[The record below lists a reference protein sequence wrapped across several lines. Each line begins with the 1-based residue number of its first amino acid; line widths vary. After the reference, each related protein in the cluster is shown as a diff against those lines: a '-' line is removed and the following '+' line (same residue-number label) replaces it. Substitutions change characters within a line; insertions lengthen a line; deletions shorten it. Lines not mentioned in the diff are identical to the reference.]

1 MAIQVY
7 DPLSAAPN
15 FFKRPIDDH
24 GKLRTHYKKFV
35 VATLGDIGSTFNLGK
50 LPPGAVRLWY
60 PGCFYTCSAW
70 GASAAINIGHAAYRS
85 KQDANA
91 ANDGIEPASANAL
104 AAALV
109 TAGVLGRTAWS
120 ASLMKFDFYSL
131 AGVDIIATAAGAVV
145 PVNATLEI
153 LMAYIYE

>member
-7 DPLSAAPN
+7 DPLSQAAG

-35 VATLGDIGSTFNLGK
+35 AAIVGDIGSTLKIGI

-70 GASAAINIGHAAYRS
+70 GAGALLNIGYAAYRS
-85 KQDANA
+85 KQDGAVA
-91 ANDGIEPASANAL
+91 GDGMEAASANAL
-104 AAALV
+104 ASGLV
-109 TAGVLGRTAWS
+109 TAAALGRTPWS
-120 ASLMKFDFYSL
+120 ATLMKWDFYSL
-131 AGVDIIATAAGAVV
+131 AGVNVIGTVAGAVI
-145 PVNATLEI
+145 PANATLEVY
-153 LMAYIYE
+153 MAYIYE